1 LIVGVILLWRIYLW
15 RLQYVTEQLQIQSDA
30 RTAERERIAR
40 DLHDTLLQGFHG
52 VMLRLQSVMKD
63 LPPNGSARR
72 NMESALDRA
81 DEVILEGRERVS
93 VLRSRAQIRG
103 DLPGA
108 VKTVG
113 YHLLDGSRITLRVS
127 VSGRPTP
134 LRSAVFEEM
143 YQVAR
148 EALSNAC
155 RHSNASQIE
164 VEFNYASHILNMKIA
179 DNGVDMED
187 VVRTSGKEGHWGLLG
202 MRERAERIKATLSI
216 TSQPR
221 GGTVID
227 IRVPSRFAYIGNR
240 RSSLSR
246 FMDRYNDA
254 ADSKGG
260 FLWKLVKSSWK
271 KSND

>member
-1 LIVGVILLWRIYLW
+1 MIVGVILLWRIYLW

-81 DEVILEGRERVS
+81 DEVILEGRERIS
-93 VLRSRAQIRG
+93 VLRSSAQLQG
-103 DLPGA
+103 DLPEA
-108 VKTVG
+108 VRTVF
-113 YHLLDGSRITLRVS
+113 HQLLDGSQITLRFNVL
-127 VSGRPTP
+127 GRSTP
-134 LRSAVFEEM
+134 LRPAVFEEM
-143 YQVAR
+143 YQIAR

-155 RHSNASQIE
+155 QHSDASEIK
-164 VEFNYASHILNMKIA
+164 VEFGYASHSLNMKIA

-216 TSQPR
+216 TSQP
-221 GGTVID
+221 GLGTIID
-227 IRVPSRFAYIGNR
+227 VRIPARFAYAGNR
-240 RSSLSR
+240 WSFLSR
-246 FMDRYNDA
+246 FVDR
-254 ADSKGG
+254 
-260 FLWKLVKSSWK
+260 
-271 KSND
+271 